1 MKNVKKFN
9 SRFSALIVLVL
20 VAAMVLS
27 FAACGGNP
35 TSSDANVNSPAG
47 GVTEIGEGAKSFLFE
62 VVDQDGGTASF
73 QVSTDADTVGAAL
86 LDAGLVAGE
95 DSAYGLY
102 VKTVNGVTLD
112 YDTDGMYWAFYVDGE
127 YASTGVDQTEIID
140 GATYSFRAEK

>member
-1 MKNVKKFN
+1 MKHVMKSN

-27 FAACGGNP
+27 FAACGGSA
-35 TSSDANVNSPAG
+35 TSSDANVISPTS
-47 GVTEIGEGAKSFLFE
+47 GVTEVGEGTRSFLFE
-62 VVDQDGGTASF
+62 VVDQDGNTTSF
-73 QVSTDADTVGAAL
+73 QVSTDADTVGEAL

-112 YDTDGMYWAFYVDGE
+112 YDADGMYWAFYVDGD
-127 YASTGVDQTEIID
+127 YASTGVDQTEIAD